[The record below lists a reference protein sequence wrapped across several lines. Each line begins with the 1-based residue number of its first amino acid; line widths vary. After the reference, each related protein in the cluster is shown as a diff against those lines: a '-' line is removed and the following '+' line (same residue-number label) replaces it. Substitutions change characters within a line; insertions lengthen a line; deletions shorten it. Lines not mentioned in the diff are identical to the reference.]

1 MPQPRNPKPLV
12 YIIED
17 EEKMRE
23 IFRINLAGRYSIAC
37 FASAEEAFEG
47 IGRARPAL
55 IVTDV
60 RLPGMD
66 GIEFMSKAKER
77 LGNIPFIVFT
87 GYGSI
92 GHAVETMKR
101 GAFDYLVK
109 PVRIENLVQSID
121 RALSYLEVSASP
133 LENGEAV
140 TVSAANL
147 RQEFITRDPSTEQML
162 RLAQKAARFD
172 APILITGET
181 GTGKGLIARYVHE
194 KSGRKGPFVQLNCAS
209 IPRDLLEGELFG
221 YKKGA
226 FTGAVQDYIGKIAHS
241 DGGTLFLD
249 EIGELPLETQVK
261 LLNVL
266 ELPEYYPIGSN
277 VKKKIDLHLIAAANR
292 NLRKMVDVGEFR
304 QDLYYRVAVIPLVI
318 TPLRE
323 RKCDILPIADF
334 FLGLKGPNC
343 RLSSEAKL
351 RLLAHNWPGNV
362 RELKNVI
369 ERSMLLS
376 ERENTLETLVFD
388 GEEEGK
394 TPSPAVGTGSTEEIP
409 ETWEEFKAFKSAGVR
424 ERREELEKRFIEN
437 LLLKHGGN
445 ISVSARSAR
454 MDRRQFQEMI
464 KALNVDV
471 LVYKKRGPTVKKGN
485 NLT

>member
-1 MPQPRNPKPLV
+1 MPARKNLRPLI

-23 IFRINLAGRYSIAC
+23 IFRINLAERYSISC
-37 FASAEEAFEG
+37 FASAEEALAG
-47 IGRARPAL
+47 LSGRRPAL

-66 GIEFMSKAKER
+66 GIEFMQKTKEKT
-77 LGNIPFIVFT
+77 GSIPFIVFT

-92 GHAVETMKR
+92 GHAVDTMKR

-109 PVRIENLVQSID
+109 PIKIENLVQSID
-121 RALSYLEVSASP
+121 RALSYLEVSASS
-133 LENGEAV
+133 LEAGETV
-140 TVSAANL
+140 TADSEGL
-147 RQEFITRDPSTEQML
+147 LQEFITRDPSTEQML

-172 APILITGET
+172 APILIMGET
-181 GTGKGLIARYVHE
+181 GTGKGLIALYVHQ

-209 IPRDLLEGELFG
+209 IPKDLLEGELFG

-249 EIGELPLETQVK
+249 EISELPLQTQAK

-277 VKKKIDLHLIAAANR
+277 VKKKIRLHLIAATNR
-292 NLRKMVDVGEFR
+292 NLRKLVDSGEFR
-304 QDLYYRVAVIPLVI
+304 HDLYYRIAVIPLTI
-318 TPLRE
+318 PPLRE
-323 RKCDILPIADF
+323 RKCDIIPVADF
-334 FLGLKGPNC
+334 LVSRKGPDYVF
-343 RLSSEAKL
+343 SPEAKL
-351 RLLAHNWPGNV
+351 RLLSHNWPGNV

-369 ERSMLLS
+369 ERSVLLT
-376 ERENTLETLVFD
+376 ENGTILNDLVFD
-388 GEEEGK
+388 DDSGGR
-394 TPSPAVGTGSTEEIP
+394 TGSYAESGAQKDDIP
-409 ETWEEFKAFKSAGVR
+409 ETWEEFKTFKSASVR
-424 ERREELEKRFIEN
+424 ERRDELEKLFVEK

-445 ISVSARSAR
+445 ISESARSAGV
-454 MDRRQFQEMI
+454 DRRQFQEMI
-464 KALNVDV
+464 RALEIDV
-471 LVYKKRGPTVKKGN
+471 SLYKKRG
-485 NLT
+485 